1 LTRIART
8 RITDILATIGRL
20 ARCNISGGDP
30 QAGLELAAA
39 DLIRM
44 ARGRLAAI
52 AATNAPNPTSS

>member
-1 LTRIART
+1 MLDFSFDQDRPNPHHRYP
-8 RITDILATIGRL
+8 RD
-20 ARCNISGGDP
+20 GDP